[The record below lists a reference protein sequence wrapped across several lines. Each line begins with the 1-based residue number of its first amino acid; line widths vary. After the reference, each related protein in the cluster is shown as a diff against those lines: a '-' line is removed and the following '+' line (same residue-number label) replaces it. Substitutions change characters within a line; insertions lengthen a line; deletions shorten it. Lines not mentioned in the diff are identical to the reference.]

1 MKDDHLKSSNT
12 FCMFPWLHMNVTPKG
27 NIYPCC
33 SSDYVEPF
41 ANTKDST
48 LAQAFN
54 NDKMRQL
61 RLDML
66 SGKKNEACT
75 FCYKHEESSPYS
87 FRKYSIEKF
96 AHKYDE
102 LVPYTNADGSLD
114 KFTMAYYDVR
124 FSNICNF
131 KCRTCGSEFS
141 SKWAQEHKAHDAPPP
156 GFKVIQH
163 ADDTGS
169 LLNQVLDQIPNIE
182 LAYFAGGE
190 PLITDEHYVI
200 LDEMIRNGS
209 CKDIVL
215 RYNTNMSNFKYK
227 NYDILDMWSN
237 FKKVEVSASLDHYGK
252 KTEYIR
258 HGTEWMTVENNLRKI
273 RDIDFID
280 YQFNCVLSNLN
291 YVTLADFIWYMI
303 NNDLLRQHDYISIY
317 HLLNP
322 SFYSAQSL
330 PQELK
335 DVGTKQ
341 LNALVEKMKQ
351 MDFWSVQHIE
361 NAIKFT
367 NSNDIW
373 NDNKQEF
380 IHNTVRRDK
389 IRNENFVEIFPELT
403 SMLNG

>member
-1 MKDDHLKSSNT
+1 MKDEHLTKSKT
-12 FCMFPWLHMNVTPKG
+12 FCMFPWLHLNVTPKG

-41 ANTKDST
+41 ANIETST
-48 LAQAFN
+48 LEQAFN

-66 SGKKNEACT
+66 AGRKNEACT
-75 FCYKHEESSPYS
+75 FCYKHEQSSPYS

-114 KFTMAYYDVR
+114 KFTMAYFDVR

-141 SKWAQEHKAHDAPPP
+141 SKWAQEHKEHDAPPP
-156 GFKVIQH
+156 GFRVIQH
-163 ADDTGS
+163 ADASGS
-169 LLNQVLDQIPNIE
+169 LLDQVVEQIDNIE

-200 LDEMIRNGS
+200 LEEMIANGS
-209 CKDIVL
+209 CKNITL

-227 NYDILDMWSN
+227 KYDVLDMWSN
-237 FKKVEVSASLDHYGK
+237 FKAVEVSSSLDHYGAK
-252 KTEYIR
+252 AEYIR
-258 HGTEWMTVENNLRKI
+258 HGTDWKTVESNLRKI
-273 RDIDFID
+273 RNVDYIN

-291 YVTLADFIWYMI
+291 YVTLADFFEYMI
-303 NNDLLRQHDYISIY
+303 DNDLLRKHDYISIY

-322 SFYSAQSL
+322 SFYSAQNL

-335 DVGTKQ
+335 DKGNTRLQNLIDQIKD
-341 LNALVEKMKQ
+341 EY
-351 MDFWSVQHIE
+351 WCVQHIE
-361 NAIKFT
+361 NAMQFA
-367 NSNDIW
+367 NSANIW
-373 NDNKQEF
+373 NDHSEEF

-389 IRNENFVEIFPELT
+389 IRNEDFTAVFPELS

>member
-1 MKDDHLKSSNT
+1 MKDEHLIKSKT
-12 FCMFPWLHMNVTPKG
+12 FCMFPWLHLNVTPKG

-41 ANTKDST
+41 ANTKDIT

-54 NDKMRQL
+54 TEKMRQL

-66 SGKKNEACT
+66 AGRENEACT
-75 FCYKHEESSPYS
+75 FCYKHEQSSPYS

-96 AHKYDE
+96 AHRYDD
-102 LVPYTNADGSLD
+102 LIPYTNADGSLD
-114 KFTMAYYDVR
+114 KFTMAYFDVR

-141 SKWAQEHKAHDAPPP
+141 SKWAQEHKEHDAPSP

-163 ADDTGS
+163 ADSSGS
-169 LLNQVLDQIPNIE
+169 LLDQVVEQIPNIE

-200 LDEMIRNGS
+200 LEEMIANGS
-209 CKDIVL
+209 CKNITL

-227 NYDILDMWSN
+227 KYDVLDMWSN
-237 FKKVEVSASLDHYGK
+237 FKAVEVSSSLDHYGPK
-252 KTEYIR
+252 AEYIR
-258 HGTEWMTVENNLRKI
+258 YGTEWKTVESNLRKI
-273 RDIDFID
+273 RDVDYIN

-291 YVTLADFIWYMI
+291 YVTLADFFEYMI
-303 NNDLLRQHDYISIY
+303 DNDLLRKHDYISIY

-322 SFYSAQSL
+322 SFYSAQNL
-330 PQELK
+330 PQQLK
-335 DVGTKQ
+335 NKGNERLQNLIDQIK
-341 LNALVEKMKQ
+341 
-351 MDFWSVQHIE
+351 DDYWCVQHIE
-361 NAIKFT
+361 NAMQFA
-367 NSNDIW
+367 NSANIW
-373 NDNKQEF
+373 NEHGQEF

-389 IRNENFVEIFPELT
+389 IRNEDFTAVFPELS

>member
-1 MKDDHLKSSNT
+1 MKDEHLTKSKT
-12 FCMFPWLHMNVTPKG
+12 FCMFPWLHLNVTPKG

-41 ANTKDST
+41 ANIETST
-48 LAQAFN
+48 LEQAFN

-66 SGKKNEACT
+66 AGRKNEACT
-75 FCYKHEESSPYS
+75 FCYKHEQSSPYS

-114 KFTMAYYDVR
+114 KFTMAYFDVR

-141 SKWAQEHKAHDAPPP
+141 SKWAQEHKEHDAPPP
-156 GFKVIQH
+156 GFRVIQH
-163 ADDTGS
+163 ADASGS
-169 LLNQVLDQIPNIE
+169 LLDQVVEQINNIE

-200 LDEMIRNGS
+200 LEEMIANGS
-209 CKDIVL
+209 CKNITL

-227 NYDILDMWSN
+227 KYDVLDMWSN
-237 FKKVEVSASLDHYGK
+237 FKAVEVSSSLDHYGAK
-252 KTEYIR
+252 AEYIR
-258 HGTEWMTVENNLRKI
+258 HGTDWKTVESNLRKI
-273 RDIDFID
+273 RNVDYIN

-291 YVTLADFIWYMI
+291 YVTLADFFEYMI
-303 NNDLLRQHDYISIY
+303 DNDLLRKHDYISIY

-322 SFYSAQSL
+322 SFYSAQNL

-335 DVGTKQ
+335 DKGNTRLQNLIDQIKD
-341 LNALVEKMKQ
+341 EY
-351 MDFWSVQHIE
+351 WCVQHIE
-361 NAIKFT
+361 NAMQFA
-367 NSNDIW
+367 NSANIW
-373 NDNKQEF
+373 NDHGEEF

-389 IRNENFVEIFPELT
+389 IRNEDFTAVFPELS

>member
-1 MKDDHLKSSNT
+1 MKDEHLTKSKT
-12 FCMFPWLHMNVTPKG
+12 FCMFPWLHLNVTPKG

-41 ANTKDST
+41 ANIETST
-48 LAQAFN
+48 LEQAFN

-66 SGKKNEACT
+66 AGRKNEACT
-75 FCYKHEESSPYS
+75 FCYKHEQSSPYS

-114 KFTMAYYDVR
+114 KFTMAYFDVR

-141 SKWAQEHKAHDAPPP
+141 SKWAQEHKEHDAPPP
-156 GFKVIQH
+156 GFRVIQH
-163 ADDTGS
+163 ADASGS
-169 LLNQVLDQIPNIE
+169 LLDQVVEQIDNIE

-200 LDEMIRNGS
+200 LEEMIANGS
-209 CKDIVL
+209 CKNITL

-227 NYDILDMWSN
+227 KYDVLDMWSN
-237 FKKVEVSASLDHYGK
+237 FKAVEVSSSLDHYGAK
-252 KTEYIR
+252 AEYIR
-258 HGTEWMTVENNLRKI
+258 HGTDWKTVESNLRKI
-273 RDIDFID
+273 RNVDYIN

-291 YVTLADFIWYMI
+291 YVTLADFFEYMI
-303 NNDLLRQHDYISIY
+303 DNDLLRKHDYISIY

-322 SFYSAQSL
+322 SFYSAQNL

-335 DVGTKQ
+335 DKGNTRLQNLIDQIKD
-341 LNALVEKMKQ
+341 EY
-351 MDFWSVQHIE
+351 WCVQHIE
-361 NAIKFT
+361 NAMQFA
-367 NSNDIW
+367 NSANIW
-373 NDNKQEF
+373 NDHGEEF

-389 IRNENFVEIFPELT
+389 IRNEDFTAVFPELS